1 MGLKDKEAY
10 NAYMRVKILE
20 RYYQRRAE
28 AKQKLGGKCVVCG
41 TKDNLEF
48 DHINAKEKSFG
59 ISKLW
64 SVSKEKFDAE
74 LLKCQLLCK
83 EHHEIKT
90 KLFGDN
96 TSGGKNKVLDYDHG
110 SGYMYCND
118 RCRCDICKEWNRKY
132 KLKQVHYNG
141 IERSDQLS

>member
-1 MGLKDKEAY
+1 MAIKNRETY

-20 RYYQRRAE
+20 RYHKRRTE
-28 AKQKLGGKCVVCG
+28 AKQRLGGKCVVCG
-41 TKDNLEF
+41 TKENLEF

-64 SVSKEKFDAE
+64 SVSQEKFDAE

-83 EHHEIKT
+83 DHHEVKT

-96 TSGGKNKVLDYDHG
+96 TGGGSNRVDDYTHG
-110 SGYMYCND
+110 TGYMYD
-118 RCRCDICKEWNRKY
+118 KDKCRCDECKLWRKNY
-132 KLKQVHYNG
+132 RNKTVEYSGKQKL
-141 IERSDQLS
+141 S